1 MNTYHLII
9 ALSIIIVLSFL
20 FNLLAKRTNFPSV
33 LLLIALG
40 VGVKVVMNYFG
51 TDANFFPILEALG
64 VVGLIMI
71 VLEAALDLELKKEKR
86 KLILKS
92 MIIAF
97 LGLVLSSLLIA
108 WIIQSLITNVDFL
121 NSLIYA
127 IPLSIMSSAI
137 IIPSVINLSE
147 DKREFMIYESTF
159 SDIFGIMF
167 FYYVLGNVDAHGFQ
181 EVFIHVSANLV
192 STIVISLLLG
202 YIMVWGLQAL
212 RTKTKFFLILAMLIL
227 LYAIGKLMHI
237 SSLLIILIFGLVL
250 NNRKI
255 FFRWKLSKLI
265 SNSGIVRLLDDFKMF
280 TAETSFLVRTFFF
293 VFFGMSLSLDTF
305 KGGKVWIVS
314 FLILTALFGIRLLL
328 FKTILRK
335 NIFPKVWLAPRGLIT
350 ILLFYAI
357 PEEFQLE
364 EFKAGVLFI
373 VIIVTSLVMATSLM
387 LEKKHDAAHDKMED
401 TLPIEQ

>member
-20 FNLLAKRTNFPSV
+20 FNILAKRTNFPSV
-33 LLLIALG
+33 LLLISLG
-40 VGVKVVMNYFG
+40 IGVKAVMSYLG
-51 TDANFFPILEALG
+51 TELDFFPILEALG

-86 KLILKS
+86 KLIVKS
-92 MIIAF
+92 MIVAF
-97 LGLVLSSLLIA
+97 LGLIMSSLLISF
-108 WIIQSLITNVDFL
+108 IIQGMISNVDFL
-121 NSLIYA
+121 TSLIYA

-137 IIPSVINLSE
+137 IIPSVVNLSE

-167 FYYVLGNVDAHGFQ
+167 FYYVLGNVDSHGFK
-181 EVFIHVSANLV
+181 EVIFHVSANLV
-192 STIVISLLLG
+192 STIAISLLLG
-202 YIMVWGLQAL
+202 YIMVWGLQSL
-212 RTKTKFFLILAMLIL
+212 RTKTKFFLILAILIL

-237 SSLLIILIFGLVL
+237 SSLLIILIFGLIL

-255 FFRWKLSKLI
+255 FFRGRLSKLI

-293 VFFGMSLSLDTF
+293 VFFGMSLSLNTF
-305 KGGKVWIVS
+305 KGGQVWILS
-314 FLILTALFGIRLLL
+314 FLILVALFGIRLLL
-328 FKTILRK
+328 IKSVLRK

-373 VIIVTSLVMATSLM
+373 VIIFTALVMAISLM
-387 LEKKHDAAHDKMED
+387 MEKRHSAEHDKMEE

>member
-33 LLLIALG
+33 LLLITLG
-40 VGVKVVMNYFG
+40 IGVKVVMNYFG
-51 TDANFFPILEALG
+51 TDVNFFPILEALG

-86 KLILKS
+86 KLIIKS

-108 WIIQSLITNVDFL
+108 WIIQSLIANVDFL

-137 IIPSVINLSE
+137 IIPSVINLQE

-167 FYYVLGNVDAHGFQ
+167 FYYVLGNVDSQGFQ
-181 EVFIHVSANLV
+181 EVLIHVSANLV

-305 KGGKVWIVS
+305 KGGQVWIIS

-328 FKTILRK
+328 FKSILRK

-373 VIIVTSLVMATSLM
+373 VIIVTALVMATSLM
-387 LEKKHDAAHDKMED
+387 LEKKHSSEHDNMEE